1 MQHILALAPVA
12 LTLFIAFQTRRM
24 VLAFISGILSASL
37 IYKDFSPLGAVTF
50 SITRFAE
57 KIEFFNLFNLSA
69 FFSSTRLFIFIFLIA
84 VGCVIEIIRISGA
97 STAYAQFIK
106 KYIKARQQAEC
117 ATLGLALFL
126 FFDDYFNTITTASV
140 MKQITDLFGIARVRC
155 AQLIG
160 NTSTSIAAIMPLS
173 TWGAAIVGTLASA
186 GINMDTTGLIPQN
199 AFFVFLWSIPFAL
212 YPISLIIVTWITTLE
227 GTLIGY
233 AQHEQHLADLKS
245 SHHEPT
251 GHHHFIEPEKNTAT
265 LTDFFIPIITL
276 IASLILAILYTGKFY
291 LISGN
296 NSLFE
301 AINNCKL
308 ELSMFMSGIYTL
320 LVTVSWFIIRKKIKL
335 LSFLECLKE
344 GFLMMFPS
352 IIILSLSW
360 TFSSI
365 ISQELSIGK
374 IIIEQLLPLFSMNY
388 LPPAFFAVSALTA
401 FCLGSSWGTMTL
413 LYPIAIPM
421 LAHLQ
426 SGTFDILLFKTIGAI
441 LSGAVLGNNTSP
453 LADLGTMTSSV
464 TNISQME
471 YIKAQ
476 IDFNKPIAWA
486 IFLTLVATSFIETP
500 SYTINLFSC
509 LSMAILLSWIG
520 VKTYSQLEQQ

>member
-1 MQHILALAPVA
+1 MQHILALAPVV
-12 LTLFIAFQTRRM
+12 LTLFIAFHTRKM
-24 VLAFISGILSASL
+24 VFAFLSGILSASL
-37 IYKDFSPLGAVTF
+37 IYKHFSVYEAVVF
-50 SITRFAE
+50 SLQRFAE
-57 KIEFFNLFNLSA
+57 KSEIVRLLDPSS
-69 FFSSTRLFIFIFLIA
+69 FFSSSRLFIFIFLIA
-84 VGCVIEIIRISGA
+84 VGCIIELIRESGA
-97 STAYAQFIK
+97 STAYAEFIK
-106 KYIKARQQAEC
+106 KYIKGRQQAEC
-117 ATLGLALFL
+117 ATLGLSLFL

-140 MKQITDLFGIARVRC
+140 MKEITDLFGIARIRC

-186 GINMDTTGLIPQN
+186 GINLETGALITQN
-199 AFFVFLWSIPFAL
+199 PFFIFLWSIPFAL
-212 YPISLIIVTWITTLE
+212 YPIALIIVTWITTLE

-233 AQHEQHLADLKS
+233 ASHEQHLTDLKS
-245 SHHEPT
+245 VHHEQAKQP
-251 GHHHFIEPEKNTAT
+251 HFGTHSKNTAS
-265 LTDFFIPIITL
+265 LKDFFIPIFTL
-276 IASLILAILYTGKFY
+276 IASLILAILYTGKLY
-291 LISGN
+291 PISGD

-301 AINNCKL
+301 AINNCNL
-308 ELSMFMSGIYTL
+308 ELSMFMSGMYTL
-320 LVTVSWFIIRKKIKL
+320 MITVSWFVIRKKITL
-335 LSFLECLKE
+335 RTFALALKE

-365 ISQELSIGK
+365 IAQELSIGK

-421 LAHLQ
+421 LAHLH
-426 SGTFDILLFKTIGAI
+426 GALPHIVLFKTIGAI

-464 TNISQME
+464 TDIPQMD
-471 YIKAQ
+471 YIRAQ

-486 IFLTLVATSFIETP
+486 VFSTLLLTSFFDIS
-500 SYTINLFSC
+500 SYSVNLIINI
-509 LSMAILLSWIG
+509 SMAILFSWVG
-520 VKTYSQLEQQ
+520 VKTYAQLEQK